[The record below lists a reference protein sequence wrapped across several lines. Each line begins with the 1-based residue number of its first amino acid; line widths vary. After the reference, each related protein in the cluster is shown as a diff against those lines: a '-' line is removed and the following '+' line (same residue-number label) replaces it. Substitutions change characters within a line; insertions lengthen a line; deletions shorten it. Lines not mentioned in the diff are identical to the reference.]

1 MALGETVFIHLS
13 LPDSEHGAVGK
24 VVWVTPR
31 NSCSD
36 RKAGIGVDFTEA
48 ETGMLAAINRLLTDS
63 AAGNG
68 NNGPCA
74 TF

>member
-1 MALGETVFIHLS
+1 MALGKTVFIHLS

-36 RKAGIGVDFTEA
+36 RKAGIGVDLTGAEA
-48 ETGMLAAINRLLTDS
+48 GMLEAIDKFLAEP